1 MLENIYFQSIEIMI
15 TNGSLILGFEL
26 TVINQT
32 MCNQIGHFVK

>member
-1 MLENIYFQSIEIMI
+1 MLEKIDFQSIEMMI
-15 TNGSLILGFEL
+15 TKGSLILGFEL

>member
-1 MLENIYFQSIEIMI
+1 MLENIYFQSIKIMI

-26 TVINQT
+26 TVNYQT